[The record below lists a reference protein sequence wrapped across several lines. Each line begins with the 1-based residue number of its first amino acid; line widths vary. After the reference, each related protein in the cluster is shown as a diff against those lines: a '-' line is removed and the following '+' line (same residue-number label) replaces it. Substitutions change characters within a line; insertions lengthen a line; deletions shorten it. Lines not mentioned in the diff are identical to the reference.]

1 MKNTLTY
8 PVAIELGD
16 DQHAFGVVVP
26 DLPGCFSAGDTLEEA
41 YANAKQAIEAHLDLS
56 IEYKQVIPL
65 RKSLDE
71 HRANPDYAGW
81 MWALVEV
88 DNIPAN
94 KTPVRLNVSL
104 PEYLVHR
111 IDQYAQA
118 HHLTRSGFLAS
129 AALKEL
135 AHG

>member
-1 MKNTLTY
+1 MNKLTY
-8 PVAIELGD
+8 TIAIEPGD
-16 DQHAFGVVVP
+16 ERHAFGVVVP

-41 YANAKQAIEAHLDLS
+41 YANAKQAIEAHLELNL
-56 IEYKQVIPL
+56 EYNEPIPD
-65 RKSLDE
+65 RKAFDE
-71 HRANPDYAGW
+71 HRRNPKFAGW
-81 MWALVEV
+81 VWALIEVEDV
-88 DNIPAN
+88 PAK

-118 HHLTRSGFLAS
+118 HHLTRSGFLAK
-129 AALKEL
+129 AAIKEL